1 MALRTSDFDRI
12 YASTHAQRGERQSNH
27 RGPSRRQRSE
37 HFLVLAQ
44 GNQRGETRWGISVK
58 SRLGGAVVR
67 NRMKRR
73 VREILRRAEL
83 PSGWDIVVQPRTARV
98 ASDSFEELR
107 RELTSLLARA
117 LKETEKE

>member
-1 MALRTSDFDRI
+1 VALRTSDFDRI
-12 YASTHAQRGERQSNH
+12 Y

-37 HFLVLAQ
+37 RFLVLAQ
-44 GNQRGETRWGISVK
+44 ENGRGETRWGISVK

-73 VREILRRAEL
+73 LREILRRAGL
-83 PSGWDIVVQPRTARV
+83 PDGWDIVVQPRTARV
-98 ASDSFEELR
+98 ASDDFEGLR

-117 LKETEKE
+117 LKEPETK

>member
-12 YASTHAQRGERQSNH
+12 Y

-37 HFLVLAQ
+37 RFLVLAQ
-44 GNQRGETRWGISVK
+44 PNPGGETRWGISVK

-73 VREILRRAEL
+73 LREILRRAEL
-83 PSGWDIVVQPRTARV
+83 PQGWDIVVQPRTARV
-98 ASDSFEELR
+98 ATDEFDGLR
-107 RELTSLLARA
+107 RELTALLARTT
-117 LKETEKE
+117 KKTEEG